1 MASTFIK
8 FGCLSVFL
16 VLLPVVSVRSQA
28 THYDG
33 IGSLC
38 SNSTQCSIKVPNSYC
53 HHNSCLCLHN
63 YIPLNNSICT
73 ILLGRS
79 CGNFSDC
86 RVPGSFCNPYP
97 NKVCACEPG
106 LVQFSDRF
114 CGLGIDSPCTGGRKC
129 DAVSSYCDGAYCRC
143 PTNMRPDL
151 SHTRCIS
158 SSGPGPVMNC
168 TMLGCASF
176 GQGGYCDQRT
186 GNCTCRSGYQ
196 LSGSFCYEI
205 VSGRQ
210 VLNCTTMGCA
220 SFGQG
225 GHCDTRTGNCTCRS
239 GYQMSGSFC
248 YDIVSKLGEKCDKH
262 YQICSLRRTN
272 TTGVE
277 CDDKKCKCKKGYKA
291 SDDKYS
297 CNSSTTIAAAIST
310 TILALISRVMS

>member
-205 VSGRQ
+205 VS
-210 VLNCTTMGCA
+210 
-220 SFGQG
+220 
-225 GHCDTRTGNCTCRS
+225 
-239 GYQMSGSFC
+239 
-248 YDIVSKLGEKCDKH
+248 KLGEKCDKH